1 MAEAGF
7 ATLFI
12 TFLIWV
18 PAAWLHLD
26 AEDRGHSAF
35 FWGAIA
41 LIPFWNIF
49 VIAAYFIVRSRKDS
63 EPGLDYSRTRI
74 YLHVATLTAWALL
87 AVALLT
93 ALYSLLQMLGEER
106 ALFEDDR
113 EDTLREGLAFAIG
126 VAVLMAPALL
136 VHLVIIRRQIVS
148 ASVPAR
154 LSFARLQGGLFAVLV
169 VLGGLAALGTVVGL
183 VFGTTGSVLDVGGL
197 DDDGWA
203 VLAALVPVTTI
214 SLLLT
219 FALFWQDSEFVRG
232 RRLLL
237 ETREATPLRAPS
249 SAAAAAALVPG
260 GAVEAAV
267 GFCIRC
273 GAGLADGGRFCGACG
288 DQVAAT
294 S

>member
-1 MAEAGF
+1 
-7 ATLFI
+7 
-12 TFLIWV
+12 
-18 PAAWLHLD
+18 
-26 AEDRGHSAF
+26 
-35 FWGAIA
+35 
-41 LIPFWNIF
+41 
-49 VIAAYFIVRSRKDS
+49 
-63 EPGLDYSRTRI
+63 
-74 YLHVATLTAWALL
+74 
-87 AVALLT
+87 
-93 ALYSLLQMLGEER
+93 
-106 ALFEDDR
+106 
-113 EDTLREGLAFAIG
+113 
-126 VAVLMAPALL
+126 MAPALL